1 MESTPACTPYV
12 LQSLANHVDIRPAD
26 TSCVRLEF
34 RLLGLACWMDPT
46 GFRIHISINSVAR
59 IQAGDQSA
67 LDTMPSIM
75 QHILRRY
82 LVILC
87 VMLEELI
94 SLHLNHHTD
103 SVVWCLYIYIYI
115 CTGYRERSEKCG
127 RPRAKDN
134 GFCYCNRV
142 RISENTSS
150 AES

>member
-1 MESTPACTPYV
+1 
-12 LQSLANHVDIRPAD
+12 
-26 TSCVRLEF
+26 
-34 RLLGLACWMDPT
+34 MDPT

-94 SLHLNHHTD
+94 SLPLNHHTD
-103 SVVWCLYIYIYI
+103 SVVWCLHMYVLGIVSGLKNVVDHVPKITDSAI
-115 CTGYRERSEKCG
+115 VIEFELVKTPAVQNHDQMLTLNSVLELSRLIRVSSCRSGECG
-127 RPRAKDN
+127 VS
-134 GFCYCNRV
+134 FFLLFW
-142 RISENTSS
+142 
-150 AES
+150 